1 MPFSYKF
8 KVIYVLC
15 DKILILQTCETTLDV
30 PDLSDDF
37 SVNLLDWGTRN
48 VLSIALD
55 QTFYYWNASDSSGAE
70 IVTVVE
76 EEGPVTSVCWA
87 PDGRHLA
94 VGLTN
99 SHVQLWD
106 TAANRQVNI
115 VCVLCIHHSE
125 HLLRCIFFKVEM
137 VSNIFMFLWFHFG
150 HCS

>member
-1 MPFSYKF
+1 MPFLSNF
-8 KVIYVLC
+8 KVIYV
-15 DKILILQTCETTLDV
+15 ILQTPETTLAV

-37 SVNLLDWGTRN
+37 SLNLLDWGTRN

-55 QTFYYWNASDSSGAE
+55 QTFYYWHASDSSGSE
-70 IVTVVE
+70 FVTVD
-76 EEGPVTSVCWA
+76 EEGGPITSVCWA

-94 VGLTN
+94 VGLMN

-106 TAANRQVNI
+106 TAANKQVNT

-125 HLLRCIFFKVEM
+125 HLFRCIVFRVEM
-137 VSNIFMFLWFHFG
+137 VSNILMFLWFCFG